1 VQALGHHP
9 AQGRGLR
16 PPGRT
21 VPHGAGQL
29 QHHSGLGALAQPD
42 LGELQESQAEGRG
55 GSSAMPHKRNPVGA
69 MVALSA
75 LHRAPHRVAA
85 VLGAMA
91 VTQERGLGS
100 WQAEGA
106 ELAEL
111 LSMAAASATAMA
123 QALAHASADPARM
136 AALLQAHGGDAA
148 FNAAQAPAATGL
160 QAERAALWAE
170 LEHSLREDQG

>member
-1 VQALGHHP
+1 
-9 AQGRGLR
+9 
-16 PPGRT
+16 
-21 VPHGAGQL
+21 
-29 QHHSGLGALAQPD
+29 
-42 LGELQESQAEGRG
+42 
-55 GSSAMPHKRNPVGA
+55 
-69 MVALSA
+69 
-75 LHRAPHRVAA
+75 
-85 VLGAMA
+85 
-91 VTQERGLGS
+91 
-100 WQAEGA
+100 A